1 MNIDEIY
8 ILEDRGFV
16 FINGEDAKDFL
27 QNIITKD
34 INTVTDNNSSFASIL
49 TPQGKYLVEF
59 FIIKHNDGYLL
70 DCEKS
75 NVEQLT
81 KIFSNYKLRSKVNFN
96 NESNNYAAAIISKDK
111 FISLKNGNNSL
122 GFTIQYR
129 TNPIFMDPRN
139 ELIGARLISSLE
151 KLHLSIKKLNL
162 KIANKDDYYNKCYE
176 IGIPEKNLGKL
187 KEKIFGIENNLE
199 ELNAL
204 DFKKGC
210 YIGQEN
216 TSRIKL
222 RSKLRRR
229 LLPVKLI
236 KGKINEN
243 EVIKFQNFEVGRIL
257 IDQPYP
263 FAIVK
268 LTDPNINKF
277 LNENLQC
284 ESGTVKIFAPKWLQ
298 L

>member
-1 MNIDEIY
+1 MNMDEIY
-8 ILEDRGFV
+8 ILEDRGFIFV
-16 FINGEDAKDFL
+16 NGEDAKDFL

-49 TPQGKYLVEF
+49 TPQGKYLVDF
-59 FIIKHNDGYLL
+59 FIIKQGDGYLL

-111 FISLKNGNNSL
+111 FISLENGKNSL

-176 IGIPEKNLGKL
+176 IGIPEKNLNKL

-210 YIGQEN
+210 YVGQEN

>member
-27 QNIITKD
+27 QNIITKN

-49 TPQGKYLVEF
+49 TPQGKYLVDF
-59 FIIKHNDGYLL
+59 FIIKQDDGYLL

-111 FISLKNGNNSL
+111 FISLENGKNSL

-176 IGIPEKNLGKL
+176 IGIPEKNLNKL

-210 YIGQEN
+210 YVGQEN

-284 ESGTVKIFAPKWLQ
+284 ESGTIKIFAPKWLQ

>member
-27 QNIITKD
+27 QNIITNN

-111 FISLKNGNNSL
+111 FISLENGKNSL

-176 IGIPEKNLGKL
+176 IGIPEKNLNKL
-187 KEKIFGIENNLE
+187 KEKIFGIESNLE

-210 YIGQEN
+210 YVGQEN

-268 LTDPNINKF
+268 LTDPNIDKF
-277 LNENLQC
+277 LNKNLQC
-284 ESGTVKIFAPKWLQ
+284 ESGTIKIFSPKWLQ

>member
-27 QNIITKD
+27 QNIITQN

-49 TPQGKYLVEF
+49 TPQGKYLVDF
-59 FIIKHNDGYLL
+59 FIIKQGDGYLL

-81 KIFSNYKLRSKVNFN
+81 KIFSNYKLRSKVNCN
-96 NESNNYAAAIISKDK
+96 NESNDYVAAVISKDK
-111 FISLKNGNNSL
+111 FVSLENSKNSL
-122 GFTIQYR
+122 GFTVQYR
-129 TNPIFMDPRN
+129 TISIFMDPRN

-151 KLHLSIKKLNL
+151 KLHLLIKKLNL

-176 IGIPEKNLGKL
+176 IGIPEKNLNKL

-210 YIGQEN
+210 YVGQEN

-268 LTDPNINKF
+268 LTDPNIDKF

-284 ESGTVKIFAPKWLQ
+284 ESGTVKIFSPKWLQ

>member
-8 ILEDRGFV
+8 ILEDRGFIFV
-16 FINGEDAKDFL
+16 NGEDVKDFL

-49 TPQGKYLVEF
+49 TPQGKYLVDF
-59 FIIKHNDGYLL
+59 FIIKQGDGYLL

-111 FISLKNGNNSL
+111 FISLENGKNSL

-176 IGIPEKNLGKL
+176 IGIPEKNLNKL
-187 KEKIFGIENNLE
+187 KEKIFGIESNLE

-210 YIGQEN
+210 YVGQEN

>member
-27 QNIITKD
+27 QNIITKN

-49 TPQGKYLVEF
+49 TPQGKYLVDF

-75 NVEQLT
+75 NVEQLI

-96 NESNNYAAAIISKDK
+96 NESNNYVAAIISKDK
-111 FISLKNGNNSL
+111 FVSLENSKNSL
-122 GFTIQYR
+122 GFTMQYR

-176 IGIPEKNLGKL
+176 IGIPEINLGKL

-210 YIGQEN
+210 YVGQEN

-263 FAIVK
+263 FAIIK
-268 LTDPNINKF
+268 LTDPNIDKF

-284 ESGTVKIFAPKWLQ
+284 ESGIVKIFVPKWLR

>member
-1 MNIDEIY
+1 MNMDEIY
-8 ILEDRGFV
+8 ILEDRGFIFV
-16 FINGEDAKDFL
+16 NGEDAKDFL

-49 TPQGKYLVEF
+49 TPQGKYLVDF
-59 FIIKHNDGYLL
+59 FIIKQGDGYLL

-96 NESNNYAAAIISKDK
+96 NESNNYAVAIISKDK
-111 FISLKNGNNSL
+111 FISLENGKNSL

-176 IGIPEKNLGKL
+176 IGIPEKNLNKL

-210 YIGQEN
+210 YVGQEN

-257 IDQPYP
+257 IDQPHP

-268 LTDPNINKF
+268 LTDPNIEKF

>member
-1 MNIDEIY
+1 MNEIY
-8 ILEDRGFV
+8 ILEDRGFI
-16 FINGEDAKDFL
+16 FINGQDAKDFL

-34 INTVTDNNSSFASIL
+34 INNVTDNNSVFSSIL

-59 FIIKHNDGYLL
+59 FIIKYNDGYLL

-75 NVEQLT
+75 NVEQLI

-96 NESNNYAAAIISKDK
+96 NESNNHVAAIISKDK
-111 FISLKNGNNSL
+111 FFTLENSKNSL
-122 GFTIQYR
+122 GFTIKYR
-129 TNPIFMDPRN
+129 ANPIFIDPRN
-139 ELIGARLISSLE
+139 ELIGARLIASLE
-151 KLHLSIKKLNL
+151 KLHLSIRKLNL
-162 KIANKDDYYNKCYE
+162 KIANKNNYYNKCYE
-176 IGIPEKNLGKL
+176 IGIPEKNLNNL

-204 DFKKGC
+204 DFNKGC
-210 YIGQEN
+210 YVGQEN

>member
-1 MNIDEIY
+1 MNMDEIY
-8 ILEDRGFV
+8 ILEDRGFIFV
-16 FINGEDAKDFL
+16 NGEDAKDFL

-111 FISLKNGNNSL
+111 FISLENGKNSL

-176 IGIPEKNLGKL
+176 IGIPEKNLNKL

-210 YIGQEN
+210 YVGQEN

-284 ESGTVKIFAPKWLQ
+284 GSGTVKIFAPKWLQ

>member
-1 MNIDEIY
+1 MNMDEIY
-8 ILEDRGFV
+8 ILEDRGFIFV
-16 FINGEDAKDFL
+16 NGEDAKDFL

-96 NESNNYAAAIISKDK
+96 NESNNYVAAIISKDK
-111 FISLKNGNNSL
+111 FISLENGKNSL

-176 IGIPEKNLGKL
+176 IGIPEKNLNKL

-268 LTDPNINKF
+268 LTNPNIDKF

>member
-1 MNIDEIY
+1 MNMDEIY
-8 ILEDRGFV
+8 ILEDRGFIFV
-16 FINGEDAKDFL
+16 NGEDAKDFL

-111 FISLKNGNNSL
+111 FISLENGKNSL

-176 IGIPEKNLGKL
+176 IGIPEKNLNKL

-210 YIGQEN
+210 YVGQEN

-229 LLPVKLI
+229 LLPVKLM

>member
-1 MNIDEIY
+1 MNMNEIY
-8 ILEDRGFV
+8 ILEDRGFIFV
-16 FINGEDAKDFL
+16 NGEDAKDFL

-81 KIFSNYKLRSKVNFN
+81 KIFSSYKLRSKVNFN

-111 FISLKNGNNSL
+111 FISLENGKNSL

-176 IGIPEKNLGKL
+176 IGVPEKNLNKL

-210 YIGQEN
+210 YVGQEN

>member
-1 MNIDEIY
+1 MDEIY
-8 ILEDRGFV
+8 ILEDRGFIFV
-16 FINGEDAKDFL
+16 NGEDAKDFL

-111 FISLKNGNNSL
+111 FISLENGKNSL

-176 IGIPEKNLGKL
+176 IGIPEKNLNKL

-210 YIGQEN
+210 YVGQEN

-263 FAIVK
+263 FAIIK

>member
-1 MNIDEIY
+1 MNMDEIY
-8 ILEDRGFV
+8 ILEDRGFIFV
-16 FINGEDAKDFL
+16 NGEDAKDFL

-111 FISLKNGNNSL
+111 FISLENGKNSL

-176 IGIPEKNLGKL
+176 IGIPEKNLNKL

-210 YIGQEN
+210 YVGQEN

-229 LLPVKLI
+229 LLPVKLM

-284 ESGTVKIFAPKWLQ
+284 ESGTIKIFAPKWLQ

>member
-1 MNIDEIY
+1 MDEIY
-8 ILEDRGFV
+8 ILEDRGFIFV
-16 FINGEDAKDFL
+16 NGEDAKDFL

-59 FIIKHNDGYLL
+59 FIIKQGDGYLL

-111 FISLKNGNNSL
+111 FISLENGKNSL

-176 IGIPEKNLGKL
+176 IGIPEKNLNKL

-199 ELNAL
+199 ELNAI

-210 YIGQEN
+210 YVGQEN

-229 LLPVKLI
+229 LLPVKLM

>member
-1 MNIDEIY
+1 MDEIY
-8 ILEDRGFV
+8 ILEDRGFIFV
-16 FINGEDAKDFL
+16 NGEDAKDFL

-96 NESNNYAAAIISKDK
+96 NESNNYVVAIISKDK
-111 FISLKNGNNSL
+111 FVSLDNGKNSL

-129 TNPIFMDPRN
+129 GDPIFIDPRN
-139 ELIGARLISSLE
+139 ELIGARFISSLE
-151 KLHLSIKKLNL
+151 KLNLSIKNLNL
-162 KIANKDDYYNKCYE
+162 RISNNDSYYNKCYE
-176 IGIPEKNLGKL
+176 LGIPEKNLNKL
-187 KEKIFGIENNLE
+187 KGKIFGIENNLE

-210 YIGQEN
+210 YVGQEN

-229 LLPVKLI
+229 LLPIKLI
-236 KGKINEN
+236 KGKVNEN
-243 EVIKFQNFEVGRIL
+243 EVIKFKNFEVGRIL

-268 LTDPNINKF
+268 LKDPNLDKF

-284 ESGTVKIFAPKWLQ
+284 GSGIVKIFIPKWLQ

>member
-1 MNIDEIY
+1 
-8 ILEDRGFV
+8 
-16 FINGEDAKDFL
+16 
-27 QNIITKD
+27 
-34 INTVTDNNSSFASIL
+34 
-49 TPQGKYLVEF
+49 
-59 FIIKHNDGYLL
+59 
-70 DCEKS
+70 
-75 NVEQLT
+75 
-81 KIFSNYKLRSKVNFN
+81 
-96 NESNNYAAAIISKDK
+96 
-111 FISLKNGNNSL
+111 
-122 GFTIQYR
+122 
-129 TNPIFMDPRN
+129 MDPGN
-139 ELIGARLISSLE
+139 KLIGARLISSLE

-162 KIANKDDYYNKCYE
+162 TITNKDNYYNKCYE

-199 ELNAL
+199 ELNAI

-222 RSKLRRR
+222 RSKLKRR

-236 KGKINEN
+236 KGKTNEN
-243 EVIKFQNFEVGRIL
+243 EVIKFQNSEVGRIL
-257 IDQPYP
+257 IDQPHP

-268 LTDPNINKF
+268 LTNPSIDKF

-284 ESGTVKIFAPKWLQ
+284 ESGIVKIFAPKWLR

>member
-1 MNIDEIY
+1 MKIDEIY

-16 FINGEDAKDFL
+16 FVNGEDAKDFL

-49 TPQGKYLVEF
+49 TPQGEYLVDF
-59 FIIKHNDGYLL
+59 FIIKQGDGYLL

-111 FISLKNGNNSL
+111 FISLENGKNSL

-176 IGIPEKNLGKL
+176 IGIPEKNLNKL

-210 YIGQEN
+210 YVGQEN

-229 LLPVKLI
+229 LLPVKLM

-268 LTDPNINKF
+268 LTDPNIDKF
-277 LNENLQC
+277 LNKNLQC
-284 ESGTVKIFAPKWLQ
+284 GSGTVKIFQPKWLQ

>member
-1 MNIDEIY
+1 MDEIY
-8 ILEDRGFV
+8 ILEDRGFI

-111 FISLKNGNNSL
+111 FISLENGKNSL

-176 IGIPEKNLGKL
+176 IGIPEKNLNKL

-204 DFKKGC
+204 DFNKGC
-210 YIGQEN
+210 YVGQEN

>member
-1 MNIDEIY
+1 MNMDEIY
-8 ILEDRGFV
+8 ILEDRGFIFV
-16 FINGEDAKDFL
+16 NGEDAKDFL

-111 FISLKNGNNSL
+111 FISLENGKNSL

-176 IGIPEKNLGKL
+176 IGIPEKNLNKL
-187 KEKIFGIENNLE
+187 KGKIFGIENNLE

-210 YIGQEN
+210 YVGQEN

-268 LTDPNINKF
+268 LTDPNIDKF

-284 ESGTVKIFAPKWLQ
+284 ESGIVKIFVPKWLQ

>member
-16 FINGEDAKDFL
+16 FINGEDAKGFL
-27 QNIITKD
+27 QNIITKN
-34 INTVTDNNSSFASIL
+34 INAVTDNNSSFASIL
-49 TPQGKYLVEF
+49 TPQGKYLVDF

-75 NVEQLT
+75 NVEQLIE
-81 KIFSNYKLRSKVNFN
+81 IFSNYKLRSKVNCN
-96 NESNNYAAAIISKDK
+96 NKSNDYVAALISKDK
-111 FISLKNGNNSL
+111 FISLENSKNSL
-122 GFTIQYR
+122 GSTMQYR
-129 TNPIFMDPRN
+129 GNPIFIDPRN
-139 ELIGARLISSLE
+139 ELIGARLISPLE
-151 KLHLSIKKLNL
+151 ELHLSIKKLNL
-162 KIANKDDYYNKCYE
+162 KIANKDNYYNKCYE

-199 ELNAL
+199 ELNAI

-222 RSKLRRR
+222 RSKLKRR
-229 LLPVKLI
+229 LLPVKLM

-268 LTDPNINKF
+268 LTDPSINKF

-284 ESGTVKIFAPKWLQ
+284 ESGTVKIIAPKWLR

>member
-27 QNIITKD
+27 QNIITKN

-49 TPQGKYLVEF
+49 TPQGKYLVDF
-59 FIIKHNDGYLL
+59 FIIKQGDGYLL

-111 FISLKNGNNSL
+111 FISLENGKNSL

-139 ELIGARLISSLE
+139 ELIGARFISSLE

-162 KIANKDDYYNKCYE
+162 NIANKDDYYNKCYE
-176 IGIPEKNLGKL
+176 IGIPEKNLNKL

-210 YIGQEN
+210 YVGQEN

-229 LLPVKLI
+229 LLPVKLM